1 MINQREPAAS
11 FDRRPAVKDTPKK
24 QTVWHDLG
32 MLGLKIGLIVAIATL
47 LFSFVYGFH
56 YQKEPGM
63 NPAVKDGDLVI
74 YYRLSK
80 GYDAGDLAL
89 VSFKGQ
95 TQVRR
100 VVATGGDTVDFAE
113 EGLVINGSI
122 QQEREIFEA
131 TELFSDGP
139 VFPITLRSNEVFVL
153 GDARENAAD
162 SRLYG
167 PVNKEDT
174 LGKVITIL
182 RRRNL

>member
-1 MINQREPAAS
+1 MVNQRDSTVGFNRQPAA
-11 FDRRPAVKDTPKK
+11 KDTRKK
-24 QTVWHDLG
+24 HTVWYDIG
-32 MLGLKIGLIVAIATL
+32 MLGLKIGLIIAIAIL

-56 YQKEPGM
+56 YNGEPGM

-74 YYRLSK
+74 YYRLRK
-80 GYDAGDLAL
+80 DYDAGDLAL
-89 VSFKGQ
+89 VSFQGQ

-100 VVATGGDTVDFAE
+100 VVAAGGDTVDFAE
-113 EGLVINGSI
+113 EGLIINGSL
-122 QQEREIFEA
+122 QQEREIFEI

-139 VFPITLRSNEVFVL
+139 VFPVTLRANEVFVL
-153 GDARENAAD
+153 GDSREYAAD